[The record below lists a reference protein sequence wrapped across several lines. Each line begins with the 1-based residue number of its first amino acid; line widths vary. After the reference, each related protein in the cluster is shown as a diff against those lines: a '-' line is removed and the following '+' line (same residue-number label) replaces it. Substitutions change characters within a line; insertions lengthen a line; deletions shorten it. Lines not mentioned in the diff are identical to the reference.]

1 LKHICAQQVICD
13 LPGVFCRFLRPGKT
27 IKNFLKKFQKD
38 GVQRAAKGLSGVML
52 AERDR
57 TTTSPTER
65 G

>member
-13 LPGVFCRFLRPGKT
+13 LPGVFCRFLRPGQTRKT
-27 IKNFLKKFQKD
+27 FFKKFQK
-38 GVQRAAKGLSGVML
+38 GVIQRAAMGLSGVML

-57 TTTSPTER
+57 TTTSPKER